1 MKSSV
6 KASVAILILYVLI
19 ALYSIGHAAKSDGN
33 KKENQ
38 LGERVKQ
45 LSDWGSKRAVI
56 KMNGDKYRQFV
67 RMAPRNYSV
76 IIMFTAMQPQRQCS
90 VCQNVNDEFQIV
102 ANSWIYSP
110 SYSNKLFF
118 ASVDYDEAPDVFNA
132 MKVTAAPSI
141 MHFPPKGKP
150 KKNDVY
156 DMQRLGIQAEVM
168 VKWVTERT
176 DIQIRIFRPPNY
188 SGTITLGVLM
198 LMVAGFLYF
207 RRNNLEFLYNKT
219 MWGVAA
225 LSIVFAMT
233 SGQMWNHIR
242 GPPYAHRNPQNGQ
255 VSYIHGSSQGQFVA
269 ETHIILLLNCAV
281 TVGFIMMNKNPISE
295 GDVRKRRVL
304 TVIGLGLVVFF
315 FSLILSIFRAKYR
328 GYPYSFLIR

>member
-6 KASVAILILYVLI
+6 KATLAIGFVVVLI
-19 ALYSIGHAAKSDGN
+19 ALYSLVDAAKSDGS

-56 KMNGDKYRQFV
+56 RMNGDKYRQFI
-67 RMAPRNYSV
+67 RSTPRNYSV

-102 ANSWIYSP
+102 ANSWRYSP

-118 ASVDYDEAPDVFNA
+118 ASVDYDEAPDVFNSL
-132 MKVTAAPSI
+132 KVTAAPSI

-150 KKNDVY
+150 KKGDVY
-156 DMQRLGIQAEVM
+156 DMQRLGIQAEIM
-168 VKWVTERT
+168 VKWVAERT

-207 RRNNLEFLYNKT
+207 KRNNLEFLYNKT

-242 GPPYAHRNPQNGQ
+242 GPPYAHRNPQSGQ

-269 ETHIILLLNCAV
+269 ETHIIFLLNFAV

-295 GDVRKRRVL
+295 GDIRKRRVL

>member
-6 KASVAILILYVLI
+6 KASVAILILSVLI